1 VNHPVTSRRVP
12 GFESWSLPSHPLRFV
27 YFVATDEHVEHA
39 TYHDQLVIAEVLLH
53 RVMSAKAR
61 GIQPVNLRLHND
73 AEQHCFQ
80 RTRSGRGLGDSVEDM
95 RWVDRDG
102 FSRARPLNREQLTRE
117 LMDRLGVSLLRAI
130 DLVTSGSH
138 ALSSE
143 DQSWLELRSSLPVLD
158 RPLNGSEYLILVRAI
173 EAAYAVPPEKSSTGK
188 SSSSC
193 AANAEIALQAARG
206 LGWLHED
213 FTSSPFRVA
222 ALSTAYKTGHHD
234 YLARRASFA
243 RATDERLRFS
253 RATSSV
259 KMKAKLARYR
269 AEHAALLASRA
280 LVAATMFDMRLGL
293 PDAAAIEPRGT
304 PRAMPSAADPA
315 ASRLVA

>member
-1 VNHPVTSRRVP
+1 MNHPETSRRVP
-12 GFESWSLPSHPLRFV
+12 GFESWSLPSHPFRFV
-27 YFVATDEHVEHA
+27 YFAAADEHCEHA

-53 RVMSAKAR
+53 RVMGARAR
-61 GIQPVNLRLHND
+61 GIQPVNLHLH
-73 AEQHCFQ
+73 AGQHCFQ
-80 RTRSGRGLGDSVEDM
+80 RTRSGRGSGDSVEDM

-102 FSRARPLNREQLTRE
+102 FSRARPLSREQLTRE

-130 DLVTSGSH
+130 DLVTCESH

-143 DQSWLELRSSLPVLD
+143 DQSWLVLRSSLPILE

-173 EAAYAVPPEKSSTGK
+173 EAAYAVPPQKSGTEK
-188 SSSSC
+188 SSSC
-193 AANAEIALQAARG
+193 AANAAIALRAARG

-222 ALSTAYKTGHHD
+222 ALSTAYKLGHHD

-253 RATSSV
+253 HARSSV
-259 KMKAKLARYR
+259 KMKAKLARHR

-280 LVAATMFDMRLGL
+280 LVAATMFDVRLGM
-293 PDAAAIEPRGT
+293 PDAAASGSGGT
-304 PRAMPSAADPA
+304 PRAMPSAANPTPG
-315 ASRLVA
+315 RLVA